1 MDTILFQQ
9 GKKVVIIGVEFY
21 RVFMG
26 TLLLLFVPGVCDG
39 RQCTVIQ
46 NLQNGNTAFLI
57 GSGIN
62 FLTILSFIVLYTVE
76 IRRENRLNIYLK
88 FNQEMPTD
96 SADVGKV
103 LETLTEGRRQNLVN
117 LTKIYK
123 GAGTVTIL
131 LFILNTLFSA
141 YVIFSFYGNDKGPMI
156 LVTNTLFIG
165 GKLYDIYT
173 IVNAEKNVYLSA
185 YIKKNAQFNDVVE
198 SKRIVAP

>member
-1 MDTILFQQ
+1 M
-9 GKKVVIIGVEFY
+9 IIIAVEFY
-21 RVFMG
+21 RVLMG

-46 NLQNGNTAFLI
+46 NLQNGNTAFLV

-76 IRRENRLNIYLK
+76 IRRENRLNKYLRL
-88 FNQEMPTD
+88 NQQMPTD

-103 LETLTEGRRQNLVN
+103 LEMLTEGRRQNLVN
-117 LTKIYK
+117 LTQLYK